1 MMTRELIDL
10 LPLWLV
16 TAGAIGLLFNEAMLK
31 EGGRHLAPYLAL
43 LFTTAALVFGVNTV
57 ISVGAERHVLFN
69 GSVVIDWFA
78 ATLICVSV
86 LSAFL
91 AILFSVQYLKQ
102 ERAVTGEYYA
112 LMLLAVAGMITL
124 VVAAEFLTL
133 FVGVELVSLAGY
145 VLAGYF
151 RVREKSIEAALKYYL
166 PGIFATGFLLFGM
179 AVVYGAS
186 GSTFFNEIYAKLEV
200 QTMDSMVLGV
210 AAVLLL
216 SGFAFKV
223 ALAPFHAWA
232 PDVYEGAAAPV
243 TAFLSTGVKAAAF
256 AGLARVF
263 LVVFKM
269 PGTWLEAFAVLAVL
283 TMFVGNIGALVQK
296 SVKRMLAYSSVAHAG
311 YVLIAFTAIKR
322 VDAAEIQHAIAVY
335 MLAYTL
341 MTGGAFG
348 LLAYFGREG
357 EKKTDLIDL
366 AGISFKRPWIAIV
379 MAVLMFSLAGFPPT
393 AGFFG
398 KYFIFKL
405 AVENGYVWLA
415 IVGVLNSFLSAYYY
429 LRVIVYMFMESQAD
443 SEPLP
448 RPSFLLVAGL
458 IVSVIGTF
466 LAGFLPSI

>member
-16 TAGAIGLLFNEAMLK
+16 TAGAIGLLFNEATLK
-31 EGGRHLAPYLAL
+31 EGGRHLAPYLSL
-43 LFTTAALVFGVNTV
+43 LFTTAALIFGVNTV
-57 ISVGAERHVLFN
+57 IGIGGERHVLFN

-86 LSAFL
+86 LSAIL

-112 LMLLAVAGMITL
+112 LILLAVAGMITL

-243 TAFLSTGVKAAAF
+243 TALLSTGVKAAAF

-263 LVVFKM
+263 MVVFKM
-269 PGTWLEAFAVLAVL
+269 PGTWLEAFALLAVL
-283 TMFVGNIGALVQK
+283 TMSVGNIGALVQK

-322 VDAAEIQHAIAVY
+322 VDAVEIQHAIAVY

-348 LLAYFGREG
+348 LLAYIGREG

-366 AGISFKRPWIAIV
+366 AGISFKRPWIAII
-379 MAVLMFSLAGFPPT
+379 MAVFMFSLAGFPPT

-415 IVGVLNSFLSAYYY
+415 IIGVLNSFLSAYYY

-443 SEPLP
+443 SEMLP
-448 RPSFLLVAGL
+448 RPSFLLMAGL
-458 IVSVIGTF
+458 FVSVIGTF